1 MQITVPDSKMSI
13 GDVRYIKFPTW
24 FKTIQDKMFFFV
36 GLTSQR
42 RLVYKKTTPNIE
54 FCF

>member
-24 FKTIQDKMFFFV
+24 LKTIQDKMFFCPLLPK
-36 GLTSQR
+36 GDLYTRKQHQ
-42 RLVYKKTTPNIE
+42 I
-54 FCF
+54 